1 MFYMV
6 PVAEIILLC
15 GTDGSY
21 FFQHEAYITTV
32 CDWLDN
38 WYRFYCPRKRWK
50 YCFQHRQNSVNTI

>member
-32 CDWLDN
+32 CD
-38 WYRFYCPRKRWK
+38 
-50 YCFQHRQNSVNTI
+50 